1 LGADAAQEV
10 EAGTG
15 DLRPAGHVDRAEA
28 LGDLEVVLDRV
39 VEARHLA
46 HVLAHGE
53 VVLEPLGGALG
64 EVRDL
69 AQRGVADG
77 ERLPGLGL
85 EPLDIG
91 GELLD
96 LCQQRLLL
104 LALRLGDLLAEGLL
118 LGARGFERR
127 GGLAPA
133 DVRLEHRVHGGG
145 VTATR
150 PLGVTDGF
158 GVLAQVPQI
167 DHCSRVPAR
176 TGASTLTR
184 MDLTLL
190 LSVASVVTALVSL
203 VLLVVVLRHL
213 GRHRRELT
221 ALKATAQRIEADDRR
236 VTGPERTPADGSSPD
251 GEPEDEPADG
261 DQLRRIAVVLN
272 PSKFEGTA
280 AFRRTIGEV
289 VDRVEG
295 AETVFYETTIDD
307 PGVGQARQAVAEGA
321 DLVMA
326 AGGDG
331 TVRMV
336 ASVLAGTDT
345 RMGIIPAGTGNLL
358 ARNVDIPLEDP
369 AAAMVA
375 ALTGRDRQV
384 DVGWLRAGGSVS
396 AARSAERQIF
406 LVIAGFGADAEMIG
420 YTDPAMKKRI
430 GWIAYAVG
438 GIRTVL

>member
-1 LGADAAQEV
+1 
-10 EAGTG
+10 
-15 DLRPAGHVDRAEA
+15 
-28 LGDLEVVLDRV
+28 
-39 VEARHLA
+39 
-46 HVLAHGE
+46 
-53 VVLEPLGGALG
+53 
-64 EVRDL
+64 
-69 AQRGVADG
+69 
-77 ERLPGLGL
+77 LPGLGL

-190 LSVASVVTALVSL
+190 LSVASVATALVSL

-213 GRHRRELT
+213 GRHRRALT
-221 ALKATAQRIEADDRR
+221 ALQATAQRIEADERGIEYGAR
-236 VTGPERTPADGSSPD
+236 SGTRPERISADASSPND
-251 GEPEDEPADG
+251 DYGEETADG
-261 DQLRRIAVVLN
+261 DQLRRIAVVLS

-295 AETVFYETTIDD
+295 AEAVFYETTIDD
-307 PGVGQARQAVAEGA
+307 
-321 DLVMA
+321 
-326 AGGDG
+326 
-331 TVRMV
+331 
-336 ASVLAGTDT
+336 
-345 RMGIIPAGTGNLL
+345 
-358 ARNVDIPLEDP
+358 
-369 AAAMVA
+369 
-375 ALTGRDRQV
+375 
-384 DVGWLRAGGSVS
+384 
-396 AARSAERQIF
+396 
-406 LVIAGFGADAEMIG
+406 
-420 YTDPAMKKRI
+420 
-430 GWIAYAVG
+430 
-438 GIRTVL
+438 